1 MHYGSRERRE
11 FRSTQKDLAQF
22 RATHDLHHGRGACA
36 SGVAG
41 TLPALSR
48 LISKFTLAV
57 AMMTLATVVGGC
69 TSYPAPGG
77 FNPVKLLCTGDYD
90 VEQARCTV
98 PVDLGIGP
106 SH

>member
-1 MHYGSRERRE
+1 
-11 FRSTQKDLAQF
+11 
-22 RATHDLHHGRGACA
+22 
-36 SGVAG
+36 
-41 TLPALSR
+41 
-48 LISKFTLAV
+48 
-57 AMMTLATVVGGC
+57 MMTVATVVGGC
-69 TSYPAPGG
+69 ASYPAPGG

>member
-22 RATHDLHHGRGACA
+22 RATHDLHHSRGACA
-36 SGVAG
+36 SGVDGA
-41 TLPALSR
+41 LPALSR
-48 LISKFTLAV
+48 LTNKFTLAV
-57 AMMTLATVVGGC
+57 AMMTVAAVVGGC
-69 TSYPAPGG
+69 ASYPAPGG

-98 PVDLGIGP
+98 PVDLGIGL